1 MKQKI
6 KKLSNEVNAFK
17 FESSDDVENFRI
29 KYLSKKGLINSYFD
43 DFKSVSPKDK
53 KEIGKLLNQLKISA
67 QKKIE
72 GYNSKETNTNNHKK
86 TINDITKPGEIISEG
101 EVKEIQI
108 ENIGSFY

>member
-29 KYLSKKGLINSYFD
+29 KYLSKKGLINSCFD

-53 KEIGKLLNQLKISA
+53 KEIEAIKPIKNFCT
-67 QKKIE
+67 KK
-72 GYNSKETNTNNHKK
+72 S
-86 TINDITKPGEIISEG
+86 
-101 EVKEIQI
+101 
-108 ENIGSFY
+108 

>member
-29 KYLSKKGLINSYFD
+29 KYLSKKGLINSCFD

-53 KEIGKLLNQLKISA
+53 KEIGKLLNQLKIITI
-67 QKKIE
+67 KL
-72 GYNSKETNTNNHKK
+72 YFYK
-86 TINDITKPGEIISEG
+86 TFAF
-101 EVKEIQI
+101 
-108 ENIGSFY
+108 FYQFNFDP

>member
-29 KYLSKKGLINSYFD
+29 KYLSKKGLINSCFD

-53 KEIGKLLNQLKISA
+53 K
-67 QKKIE
+67 
-72 GYNSKETNTNNHKK
+72 
-86 TINDITKPGEIISEG
+86 
-101 EVKEIQI
+101 
-108 ENIGSFY
+108 

>member
-29 KYLSKKGLINSYFD
+29 KYLSKKGLINSCFD

-67 QKKIE
+67 QKKVE
-72 GYNSKETNTNNHKK
+72 GYNSKETNTNN
-86 TINDITKPGEIISEG
+86 E
-101 EVKEIQI
+101 
-108 ENIGSFY
+108 F